1 MASIQ
6 PVGGKYRAQVAIK
19 GVRKSAMFDK
29 ERDAIKWAAR
39 IEAEIRAGAQI
50 GKTFG
55 DAVAKYKETV
65 SSTKDHPEAE
75 GRRLADMS
83 RFFKEETPIREIDSE
98 DIGRW
103 RDHRLKTVSG
113 STVVREANLLRNL
126 FITAMREWRW
136 IETNPFKGVRLP
148 KEAPA
153 RHQVWGWREIRRVL
167 RQDRGART
175 NEMIRAFHI
184 CLHTALRLKEVLGAT
199 YDARRRVLVLGKT
212 KTTREGEVVEVPVT
226 RRAAR
231 VLPKLMAEP
240 FTVNANMGSVL
251 FSKMT
256 DQMLIEGLTF
266 HDSRA
271 TALTLLARRMDV
283 MTLARISRHKDL
295 KILLSTYY
303 RESAEQISRRI

>member
-6 PVGGKYRAQVAIK
+6 PVNGKYRAQVAVK

-29 ERDAIKWAAR
+29 ERDAIKWAAKT
-39 IEAEIRAGAQI
+39 EAEIKAGAEL

-55 DAVAKYKETV
+55 EAVAKYKETV

-83 RFFKEETPIREIDSE
+83 RFFKDETPIRDIDSE
-98 DIGRW
+98 AIGRW

-113 STVVREANLLRNL
+113 STVVREANLLRNVFL
-126 FITAMREWRW
+126 TAMREWRW
-136 IETNPFKGVRLP
+136 IDTNPFKGVRLP

-153 RHQVWGWREIRRVL
+153 RHQVWGWRDIHRVL
-167 RQDRGART
+167 RQDRGPRT

-212 KTTREGEVVEVPVT
+212 KTTRPGEVVEVPVT

-231 VLPKLMAEP
+231 VLPALMAEP
-240 FTVNANMGSVL
+240 FTVGPNLGSVL

-256 DQMLIEGLTF
+256 DQMLIDGLTF

-303 RESAEQISRRI
+303 RESAEKISARL